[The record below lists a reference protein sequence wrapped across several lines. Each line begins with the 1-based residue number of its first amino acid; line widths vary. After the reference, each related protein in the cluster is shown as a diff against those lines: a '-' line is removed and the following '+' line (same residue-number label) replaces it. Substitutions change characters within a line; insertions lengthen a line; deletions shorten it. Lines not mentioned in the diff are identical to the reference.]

1 MKRCIFG
8 AVLLAILPVLCLL
21 GERAGS
27 RGPDRVAAL
36 LIQAEQAPDKK
47 TAALADAAM
56 AAWETTKPVQ
66 RGLRHREKLQR
77 IDLLFQALRSLER
90 EDPRRARAVSRSIR
104 IMLEDLQVP
113 D

>member
-8 AVLLAILPVLCLL
+8 AVLLAVLPVLCLF

-27 RGPDRVAAL
+27 QGPDRVADL
-36 LIQAEQAPDKK
+36 LIQAEQAPETK
-47 TAALADAAM
+47 TAALAAEAL

-77 IDLLFQALRSLER
+77 IDVLFQALQALEG
-90 EDPRRARAVSRSIR
+90 EEPRRFRAVSRSIR
-104 IMLEDLQVP
+104 VMLEDLQFP

>member
-8 AVLLAILPVLCLL
+8 AVLLAILPVLCLF
-21 GERAGS
+21 GERSGS

-36 LIQAEQAPDKK
+36 LIQAEQAREPK
-47 TAALADAAM
+47 TAALAEEAM

-77 IDLLFQALRSLER
+77 IDVLFQTLRSLEG
-90 EDPRRARAVSRSIR
+90 EEPRRFRAVSRSIR
-104 IMLEDLQVP
+104 IMLEDLQFP